1 MDVMDCAK
9 ALIQVIKDVDVSDMS
24 CCRCCKPIIPIFE
37 FPISDDIFISTR
49 QDVKLPIQPET
60 DIDLLKDKI
69 ICEYKL
75 IISELER
82 GHKPE
87 LEFLLEEISAV
98 DLENELDNREFII
111 QYYLNNTK

>member
-1 MDVMDCAK
+1 
-9 ALIQVIKDVDVSDMS
+9 MS
-24 CCRCCKPIIPIFE
+24 CCKCCKPLIPIFE
-37 FPISDDIFISTR
+37 FDLSDDIFISSVE
-49 QDVKLPIQPET
+49 DVNLPITPQT

-69 ICEYKL
+69 ICEYKQ

-98 DLENELDNREFII
+98 DLESELDNREFII

>member
-1 MDVMDCAK
+1 M
-9 ALIQVIKDVDVSDMS
+9 I
-24 CCRCCKPIIPIFE
+24 CCKPIIPIFE
-37 FPISDDIFISTR
+37 FDLGNDIFIPGNKN
-49 QDVKLPIQPET
+49 VNIPIVPET

-82 GHKPE
+82 GHKPD
-87 LEFLLEEISAV
+87 LEFLLEEISLV
-98 DLENELDNREFII
+98 DLNNEIDNREFYI

>member
-1 MDVMDCAK
+1 MMK
-9 ALIQVIKDVDVSDMS
+9 
-24 CCRCCKPIIPIFE
+24 CCKPIISVFE
-37 FPISDDIFISTR
+37 YDISDDIFISKR
-49 QDVKLPIQPET
+49 QDISLPIEPET

-75 IISELER
+75 IISKLEQ
-82 GHKPE
+82 GHKPD

-98 DLENELDNREFII
+98 DLENEIDNREFII

>member
-1 MDVMDCAK
+1 
-9 ALIQVIKDVDVSDMS
+9 MS
-24 CCRCCKPIIPIFE
+24 CCKCCPPIIPIFE
-37 FPISDDIFISTR
+37 FDLTNDIFIPSVN
-49 QDVKLPIQPET
+49 DINIPITPET

-82 GHKPE
+82 GRKPD
-87 LEFLLEEISAV
+87 LEFLLEEISVV

-111 QYYLNNTK
+111 QYYLNNN

>member
-1 MDVMDCAK
+1 
-9 ALIQVIKDVDVSDMS
+9 MS
-24 CCRCCKPIIPIFE
+24 CCRCCAPLIPIFE
-37 FPISDDIFISTR
+37 FKLGDDIFIPS
-49 QDVKLPIQPET
+49 VKDINLQITPET

-82 GHKPE
+82 GRKPD

>member
-1 MDVMDCAK
+1 
-9 ALIQVIKDVDVSDMS
+9 MS
-24 CCRCCKPIIPIFE
+24 CCKCCSPIIPIFE
-37 FPISDDIFISTR
+37 FDISNDIFIPSIK
-49 QDVKLPIQPET
+49 DINLPIIPET

-82 GHKPE
+82 GHKPD

-98 DLENELDNREFII
+98 DIESELDNREFIV

>member
-1 MDVMDCAK
+1 
-9 ALIQVIKDVDVSDMS
+9 MS
-24 CCRCCKPIIPIFE
+24 CCKCCRPIIPIFDI
-37 FPISDDIFISTR
+37 PISDDIFIPS
-49 QDVKLPIQPET
+49 VKDIKIPITPET

-82 GHKPE
+82 GRRPN
-87 LEFLLEEISAV
+87 LDFLLEEISLV
-98 DLENELDNREFII
+98 ELNNEVDNREFYI

>member
-1 MDVMDCAK
+1 
-9 ALIQVIKDVDVSDMS
+9 MS
-24 CCRCCKPIIPIFE
+24 CCKCCLPIIPIFE
-37 FPISDDIFISTR
+37 FPLSDDIFIPS
-49 QDVKLPIQPET
+49 VKDINLPITPET

-75 IISELER
+75 IISELEQGR
-82 GHKPE
+82 KPD

>member
-1 MDVMDCAK
+1 
-9 ALIQVIKDVDVSDMS
+9 MS
-24 CCRCCKPIIPIFE
+24 CCKCCKPIIPIFE
-37 FPISDDIFISTR
+37 FELGDDIFISNVK
-49 QDVKLPIQPET
+49 DVNLQIVPET

-82 GHKPE
+82 GHRPD

-98 DLENELDNREFII
+98 DLEDELDNREFII

>member
-1 MDVMDCAK
+1 MMK
-9 ALIQVIKDVDVSDMS
+9 
-24 CCRCCKPIIPIFE
+24 CCKPIISVFE
-37 FPISDDIFISTR
+37 YDISDDIFISKR
-49 QDVKLPIQPET
+49 QDISLSIQPET

-75 IISELER
+75 IISKLEQ
-82 GHKPE
+82 GHKPD

-98 DLENELDNREFII
+98 DLENEIDNREFII

>member
-1 MDVMDCAK
+1 MK
-9 ALIQVIKDVDVSDMS
+9 
-24 CCRCCKPIIPIFE
+24 CCKPIISYFE
-37 FPISDDIFISTR
+37 YNISDDIFVSSR
-49 QDVKLPIQPET
+49 QDINLPIQPET

-75 IISELER
+75 IISKLEQ
-82 GHKPE
+82 GQKPD

-111 QYYLNNTK
+111 QYYLNNN

>member
-1 MDVMDCAK
+1 
-9 ALIQVIKDVDVSDMS
+9 MS
-24 CCRCCKPIIPIFE
+24 CCKCCSPLIPIFE
-37 FPISDDIFISTR
+37 FKLGDDIFIPKVK
-49 QDVKLPIQPET
+49 DVNLQITPET

-75 IISELER
+75 IISELEQGR
-82 GHKPE
+82 KPD